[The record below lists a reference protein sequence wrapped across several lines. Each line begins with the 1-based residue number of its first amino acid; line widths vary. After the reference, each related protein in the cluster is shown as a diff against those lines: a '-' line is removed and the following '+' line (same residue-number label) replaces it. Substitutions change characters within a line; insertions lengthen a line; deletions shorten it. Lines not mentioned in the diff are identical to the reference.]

1 MWYVGL
7 DVHAKRSTYCVL
19 DANGKVVRTHT
30 IKGPWDK
37 VLFELSR
44 IKEPWQVCFEASVG
58 YGVLAERLRKMAQK
72 VLVAH
77 PGQLRLIFRA
87 KRKNDRVDAA
97 KLAKLLFLDEV
108 PTVHVPAVEVRAWR
122 SLIEYRQRVLGER
135 TRVKNRLRCLLR
147 SHGLVA
153 PRGLWTKAGVAWLAA
168 LSWPTAFE
176 ALQRD
181 DLLDQLATL
190 NARLKRLTR
199 ELDRRAQADPR
210 VARLMTIPGV
220 GPRTAEAFVA
230 YVDEL
235 VRFKRAKQVASYF
248 GLVPC
253 QDASAQVNRLGH
265 ITRQGPGTMRK
276 LLVEAAWQG
285 IRHSPRLKAFYE
297 RIVHED
303 PDRRKIALLATA
315 HHLVRVMVALWRE
328 ETTWREEA
336 PRQAA

>member
-19 DANGKVVRTHT
+19 DDRGRVVRTRT

-37 VLFELSR
+37 VLLDLSL

-58 YGVLAERLRKMAQK
+58 YGALAEQLRKMAEK

-77 PGQLRLIFRA
+77 PGQLRWIFRS
-87 KRKNDRVDAA
+87 KRKNDRVDAT

-108 PTVHVPAVEVRAWR
+108 PTVHVPAMEVRAWR

-135 TRVKNRLRCLLR
+135 TRVKNRLRALLR
-147 SHGLVA
+147 SQGLVA
-153 PRGLWTKAGVAWLAA
+153 PRGLWAKAGVAWLAA
-168 LSWPTAFE
+168 LSWPTLFE
-176 ALQRD
+176 TLLRD
-181 DLLDQLATL
+181 DLLDQLSRL
-190 NARLKRLTR
+190 DARLKRLTH
-199 ELDRRAQADPR
+199 ELNRRAQADPR
-210 VARLMTIPGV
+210 VARLLTIPGV
-220 GPRTAEAFVA
+220 GPRTAETFVA
-230 YVDEL
+230 YVDDL
-235 VRFKRAKQVASYF
+235 NRFKRTKQVASYF

-297 RIVHED
+297 RIVHGD

-328 ETTWREEA
+328 ETIWREDAAREA
-336 PRQAA
+336 A